1 MKLTF
6 KELTKMMDL
15 SVVQAHHNEEDVQN
29 VAKMAIEYQCNA
41 VFTLPS
47 HTPFLRLLIADESN
61 VLIGGVVGFPSG
73 GVTIKTKI
81 TEAKELVELGC
92 RELDMVINIGKLR
105 SNSKKY
111 VYDDI
116 RSVVDV
122 AAGVPV
128 KVVLECHHLTN
139 DEIRTGCELSLEAGA
154 AFVKTATGW
163 APSGATLEN
172 VAFIHSCTQ
181 GRIDIKAA
189 GDVRGLET
197 VLEMYSRGTRR
208 FGVGLSS
215 AQMIIKQ
222 AANYPGGI
230 IEF

>member
-1 MKLTF
+1 
-6 KELTKMMDL
+6 MMDL

-41 VFTLPS
+41 VFTLPC
-47 HTPFLRLLIADESN
+47 HTPFLRKLIADEGN
-61 VLIGGVVGFPSG
+61 VLIGSVVGFPSG
-73 GVTIKTKI
+73 GATMNIKI
-81 TEAKELVELGC
+81 AEARELVDLGC

-105 SNSKKY
+105 SGCNKY
-111 VYDDI
+111 VREDI
-116 RSVVDV
+116 RSVVNA

-139 DEIRTGCELSLEAGA
+139 NEIRTGCELSLEAGA

-163 APSGATLEN
+163 APTGATLEN
-172 VAFIHSCTQ
+172 VSLIHSCTR

-197 VLEMYSRGTRR
+197 VLEMYRRGTRR
-208 FGVGLSS
+208 FGVGFDSGKN
-215 AQMIIKQ
+215 IIEQ
-222 AANYPGGI
+222 ATKYPGGI

>member
-1 MKLTF
+1 
-6 KELTKMMDL
+6 MMDL
-15 SVVQAHHNEEDVQN
+15 SVVQAQNNEEDVKA
-29 VAKMAIEYQCNA
+29 VVKMAIQYQCNA

-47 HTPFLRLLIADESN
+47 HTPFLRQLLANERK
-61 VLIGGVVGFPSG
+61 VAIGGVVGFPSG
-73 GVTIKTKI
+73 GVTMRTKI
-81 TEAKELVELGC
+81 AETKELVGLGC
-92 RELDMVINIGKLR
+92 KELDMVINIGKLR
-105 SNSKKY
+105 SGCKEY
-111 VYDDI
+111 VLEDI
-116 RSVVDV
+116 RSVVDA

-139 DEIRTGCELSLEAGA
+139 DEIRTGCELTLEAGA

-197 VLEMYSRGTRR
+197 VLEMYRRGTRR
-208 FGVGLSS
+208 FGVGFSS
-215 AQMIIKQ
+215 GKMIIEQ
-222 AANYPGGI
+222 AANYSGGI